1 MIIVREL
8 ELEGVFEL
16 SLFRHHDER
25 GTFVKS
31 WHLPSLSQYGI
42 SFEVQESFW
51 SVSGKGDIR
60 GMHFQ
65 VPPHESKKIVC
76 CQQGKVHDVLLDLR
90 DGSETFGE
98 SVSLE
103 LSENEAN
110 AVYIPEGVAHG
121 FQGLENENQLLYYT
135 SYEYTPESDLGVLW
149 NSFEHCWPLSAE
161 SISARDQQHPMFVE
175 YNSPFILKHK

>member
-1 MIIVREL
+1 VKIIREL

-16 SLFRHHDER
+16 SLYRHNDKR

-42 SFEVQESFW
+42 AFEILESFW

-65 VPPHESKKIVC
+65 IPPHANRKIVS
-76 CQQGKVHDVLLDLR
+76 CQQGKVRDVLLDLR
-90 DGSETFGE
+90 NGSATFGE

-103 LSENEAN
+103 ISENSAN

-135 SYEYTPESDLGVLW
+135 SYEYSPESDLGVLW
-149 NSFEHCWPLSAE
+149 NSFGYEWPFPVAE
-161 SISARDQQHPMFVE
+161 VSQRDRNHPLFDE
-175 YNSPFILKHK
+175 FHSPFY